1 LSLFFRR
8 SWVKEIGKISQK
20 VIPRLSRYYRI
31 LFEYSGSEVIS
42 SKEVSDFSGYT
53 AAQVRKDLAYFGQ
66 FGRPGRG
73 YNVKELRESI
83 RKILGLDRKWNIAL
97 VGVGNLGIAL
107 LGYKG
112 FKDQG
117 FEITAAFDNDPA
129 KAGAVIKNV
138 EIFSISRMWEVM
150 QEKKIDMIILTVPR
164 ESAQAIAFEA
174 VECGAKAVLNFAPIN
189 LKLPDSVKV
198 RNIDMSIEI
207 ENLSFLISKT

>member
-1 LSLFFRR
+1 LLFGGEL
-8 SWVKEIGKISQK
+8 VKEIGKISQR

-31 LFEYSGSEVIS
+31 LYEYGGKDMIS
-42 SKEVSDFSGYT
+42 SKELSDFSGYT
-53 AAQVRKDLAYFGQ
+53 AAQVRKDFAYFGQ
-66 FGRPGRG
+66 FGCPGRG
-73 YNVKELRESI
+73 YNVEGLRESI

-117 FEITAAFDNDPA
+117 FEITVAFDNDPS
-129 KAGAVIKNV
+129 KAGQLIKNV
-138 EIFSISRMWEVM
+138 EIFNTSNMCDIMM
-150 QEKKIDMIILTVPR
+150 EKKIDMVILTVPR
-164 ESAQAIAFEA
+164 ESAQAIASEA

-189 LKLPDSVKV
+189 LKLPDTVKV

-207 ENLSFLISKT
+207 ENLSFLISRQ